1 MIMMK
6 MNTNNR
12 CTLECMVASQE
23 DRAASQ
29 GFQVDFQE
37 GRAASQA
44 VQAASREDRVDF
56 RVIQADFQ
64 EDRVGFQAVQVVSQE
79 DRVGFQAIQVASQ
92 EDRVATQ
99 AVQVATQVTPEDQGD
114 HLAEARQEVR
124 HHLRRQPMYR
134 RSKQR
139 PLQSIQAESADA
151 CTDLLIFG

>member
-1 MIMMK
+1 MIMME

-12 CTLECMVASQE
+12 CTLECMVASQG

-29 GFQVDFQE
+29 AFQVDFQE
-37 GRAASQA
+37 DQAGFQAIQA
-44 VQAASREDRVDF
+44 VSREDREAT
-56 RVIQADFQ
+56 QAVQVAFQ
-64 EDRVGFQAVQVVSQE
+64 EDRVGFQAVQVVSQG
-79 DRVGFQAIQVASQ
+79 DLVA
-92 EDRVATQ
+92 
-99 AVQVATQVTPEDQGD
+99 TPEDQGD

>member
-1 MIMMK
+1 MIMME
-6 MNTNNR
+6 MNTNNS
-12 CTLECMVASQE
+12 CILERMVVSQE
-23 DRAASQ
+23 DQAATQAVQAVS
-29 GFQVDFQE
+29 QE
-37 GRAASQA
+37 GRVGFQA

-56 RVIQADFQ
+56 RVILVDF
-64 EDRVGFQAVQVVSQE
+64 QE

-99 AVQVATQVTPEDQGD
+99 AVQVATQVTPEDQGN